1 MEERLPL
8 FPVDRSIEI
17 GSTDMK
23 LSAYAFAAVV
33 AATAIAPT
41 LASAQ
46 DVRVRIGDD
55 RGMARHYDRGYHGP
69 RAEYR
74 GDRGW
79 HRGWRNRD
87 RVVVIKQRRHHW
99 D

>member
-1 MEERLPL
+1 
-8 FPVDRSIEI
+8 
-17 GSTDMK
+17 MK
-23 LSAYAFAAVV
+23 LAAYAFAATVV
-33 AATAIAPT
+33 ATMIAPT
-41 LASAQ
+41 FASAQ

-55 RGMARHYDRGYHGP
+55 RGMSRDYHRGYHGP

-79 HRGWRNRD
+79 HRGWRHRD
-87 RVVVIKQRRHHW
+87 RVVVIKRRHHW

>member
-1 MEERLPL
+1 
-8 FPVDRSIEI
+8 
-17 GSTDMK
+17 MK
-23 LSAYAFAAVV
+23 LSAYAFVAAVV
-33 AATAIAPT
+33 TTMIAPS

-46 DVRVRIGDD
+46 DVRVRIGDGRD
-55 RGMARHYDRGYHGP
+55 MSRDYDRGYHGP
-69 RAEYR
+69 RGEYR

-79 HRGWRNRD
+79 HRGWRHRD

>member
-1 MEERLPL
+1 
-8 FPVDRSIEI
+8 
-17 GSTDMK
+17 MK
-23 LSAYAFAAVV
+23 LSTYAFAAVV
-33 AATAIAPT
+33 IATMVAPS

-55 RGMARHYDRGYHGP
+55 RGMSRGFDRGYHGP
-69 RAEYR
+69 R

-79 HRGWRNRD
+79 HRGWRHRD
-87 RVVVIKQRRHHW
+87 RVVVIKHRRHHW

>member
-1 MEERLPL
+1 
-8 FPVDRSIEI
+8 
-17 GSTDMK
+17 MK
-23 LSAYAFAAVV
+23 ISAYALFALVSSTV
-33 AATAIAPT
+33 FEPT
-41 LASAQ
+41 FANAQ

-55 RGMARHYDRGYHGP
+55 RVVSRDYHRGYYGP

-74 GDRGW
+74 HDRGW

-87 RVVVIKQRRHHW
+87 RVVVIKQRLHHW

>member
-1 MEERLPL
+1 
-8 FPVDRSIEI
+8 
-17 GSTDMK
+17 MK
-23 LSAYAFAAVV
+23 LSAYAFAAIVAMTV
-33 AATAIAPT
+33 AAPS

-46 DVRVRIGDD
+46 DVRLRIGDD
-55 RGMARHYDRGYHGP
+55 RGMSRDHDGGFRGP

-87 RVVVIKQRRHHW
+87 RVVVIKHRRHRW

>member
-1 MEERLPL
+1 
-8 FPVDRSIEI
+8 
-17 GSTDMK
+17 MK
-23 LSAYAFAAVV
+23 LKAYAFAAAVV
-33 AATAIAPT
+33 ATMAAPT
-41 LASAQ
+41 FASAQ

-55 RGMARHYDRGYHGP
+55 RGMSRGYGHGHHGYHGP

-79 HRGWRNRD
+79 HRGWRHRD
-87 RVVVIKQRRHHW
+87 RVVVIKHRRHHW